1 MVSDNQAIE
10 ITGSTF
16 VFEFPMDEIEEK
28 EEKIIEVKITKYMSV
43 KIK

>member
-1 MVSDNQAIE
+1 MVSDNQATE

-28 EEKIIEVKITKYMSV
+28 EEEIIKVKTPKYMSV